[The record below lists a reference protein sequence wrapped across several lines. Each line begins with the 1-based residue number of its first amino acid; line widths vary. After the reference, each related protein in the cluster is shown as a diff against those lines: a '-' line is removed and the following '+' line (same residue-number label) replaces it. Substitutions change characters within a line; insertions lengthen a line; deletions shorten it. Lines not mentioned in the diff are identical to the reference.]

1 MKHLLS
7 LCTLM
12 AATALQG
19 PAQTTVETGQPYT
32 LQASSQSVY
41 LSNDGKQLR
50 TVASIDDEPYYRTVF
65 YFEASDA
72 ADGTYH
78 LMTPTGKYVWKQLDG
93 TANIMLGAKS
103 QSSTGEELS
112 SPCAFTIKANGAN
125 LLLQDVSTGLYFNMY
140 VNNNGAALHSGSGD
154 ASQWK
159 IFRVE
164 DNESVTSVE
173 EGVEY
178 YLQTQMNAKV
188 GQYAYQTTSGTI
200 QVSATTSEASVFT
213 FISDGQGAWYLHNV
227 SANTEV
233 AQGAQGTLL
242 KMERT
247 TAQATLQL
255 AAESFTA
262 AATADGM
269 TLQGSDGSYLV
280 YNAATGTVAY
290 AAEATTWDVQPYDG
304 EAPMLSAPLPD
315 TYYNITWAP
324 TPSSYMSEEA
334 NGALVVSPYDVTVRC
349 FWEFIP
355 TDNDRCYYI
364 RNTATG
370 NYIQSCRGAQSPTN
384 TITTGPDP
392 VEYYVGTNN
401 GQFYFSSTD
410 CTNYNNASQNPNGL
424 NKDGASSN
432 IIAWGAHP
440 NNTGSYWNLVETEN
454 LYEVRPFTPCDELG
468 KTDFTY
474 TLVAGSGLALQSSGE
489 GTLSWAEKTEANE
502 QAWYFVGEG
511 NVSGGYL
518 IANVKNPTHTI
529 NASADGLSVGESEAP
544 TRWYVV
550 ETYVEGVPFYSFR
563 PFASKDEAGSEL
575 TVDGV
580 SLVQVRAIRSSFS
593 TSAQIYQM
601 PCGSLGDVYVSR
613 ASISGEGVLTPLAYP
628 LSTLNGGGIT
638 EESTK
643 PSTWFTLFTHSK
655 PVVAIGKSFDLHLN
669 LSGEPTDMDEVYVYF
684 DWNRDGV
691 FETTVKMD
699 AAREMTATID
709 VPADAKAG
717 KSRVRVRLTNNG
729 LSDPE
734 DDAAGQIIDFV
745 FNAETAGDTY
755 TVTAVPN
762 DAERGTVTLS
772 PEGGSQ
778 TAGTAMTA
786 SITRKGNSDFV
797 CWREGNNVLSVDEVY
812 TFTVDHNTHLVACF
826 SPNSY
831 ATLGMDD
838 DLVAG
843 QNVLVTIAP
852 GQEKI
857 DIVTDAK
864 VHRVLLYTTG
874 GQLMI
879 QTDERQLDT
888 SNLTA
893 GTYIVKVY
901 TDKADASAKVLVK

>member
-12 AATALQG
+12 AAAALPG
-19 PAQTTVETGQPYT
+19 AAQTTVETGQPYT

-41 LSNDGKQLR
+41 LSNDGKQLS

-112 SPCAFTIKANGAN
+112 SPCAFTIKASGAN

-164 DNESVTSVE
+164 DNQSVTSVE

-178 YLQTQMNAKV
+178 YLQTQMNAKL
-188 GQYAYQTTSGTI
+188 GQYAYLTASGSIQTA
-200 QVSATTSEASVFT
+200 ATTSEASIFT
-213 FISDGQGAWYLHNV
+213 FISDGKGAWYLHNV
-227 SANTEV
+227 SGDVEV
-233 AQGAQGTLL
+233 AQGSQGTLL

-255 AAESFTA
+255 AAESFTLSS
-262 AATADGM
+262 TADGL
-269 TLQGSDGSYLV
+269 TLQAPDGYYLV

-290 AAEATTWDVQPYDG
+290 ADEATGWDVQPYDG
-304 EAPMLSAPLPD
+304 EAPMLSTPLPD

-324 TPSSYMSEEA
+324 TPSNYMSEEA
-334 NGALVVSPYDVTVRC
+334 DGSLVVSPYDVTVRC

-355 TDNDRCYYI
+355 TGKTNCYYI

-370 NYIQSCRGAQSPTN
+370 NYIQSCSGTQSATN
-384 TITTGPDP
+384 TVETGADP

-410 CTNYNNASQNPNGL
+410 CANYNNASQNPNGL

-432 IIAWGAHP
+432 IIVWGARP
-440 NNTGSYWNLVETEN
+440 ANTGSYWNLVETEN

-468 KTDFTY
+468 KADFTY
-474 TLVAGSGLALQSSGE
+474 TLVAGTGLALQTSGD
-489 GTLSWAEKTEANE
+489 GTLSWAEKTEAGE

-529 NASADGLSVGESEAP
+529 NAGADGLSVGESEAP
-544 TRWYVV
+544 TRWYVS
-550 ETYVEGVPFYSFR
+550 ETYVEGVPYYTFR

-628 LSTLNGGGIT
+628 LSTLNGGGISQ
-638 EESTK
+638 ESTK
-643 PSTWFTLFTHSK
+643 PASWFTLYTHSK

-745 FNAETAGDTY
+745 FNAETAGDSY

-762 DAERGTVTLS
+762 DPERGTVSLS
-772 PEGGSQ
+772 PEGTAQ
-778 TAGTAMTA
+778 TAGTEMTA
-786 SITRKGNSDFV
+786 SVTRLGNADFL

-812 TFTVDHNTHLVACF
+812 TFTVDHNTNLVACF
-826 SPNSY
+826 TPNSY
-831 ATLGMDD
+831 ATLGIDK

-864 VHRVLLYTTG
+864 IHRVLLYTTG
-874 GQLMI
+874 GQLMV
-879 QTDERQLDT
+879 QTGERQLDT
-888 SNLTA
+888 TGLAA